1 MLELEPVPPPP
12 AQPRTLACT
21 GHTPGHQGGAR
32 GQGQG
37 QGARGRGS
45 LVQVPWSQYCGYC
58 QLEEEVLVTN
68 CAQHRSVAARA
79 WPGRD
84 GTHGPGCLCCGP
96 LQPCPFLHFPSPT
109 VTPLPPRRCAQHHN
123 SSTLS
128 SCCWPLPLDC
138 TPPGINI
145 RLQQKPSLQW
155 SWPQFDKNSF
165 QQRDDIKIAILRV
178 AVAQCHGCRHLRVGV
193 FIKWTDAEVPSPA
206 QPAPG
211 PMSPDSWQYW
221 QCNVQCVNLV
231 SRVVQQYTALS

>member
-84 GTHGPGCLCCGP
+84 GTPGPGCLCCGP

-178 AVAQCHGCRHLRVGV
+178 AVAQCHSCRHLRVGV

-206 QPAPG
+206 QPSPASTG
-211 PMSPDSWQYW
+211 PH
-221 QCNVQCVNLV
+221 V
-231 SRVVQQYTALS
+231 S